1 MDIQKL
7 VDTISEIGEKERSN
21 YHATLGDLI
30 DKLEKAK
37 EDAEISPEIVGIG
50 AYRGYYSDI
59 ALCTE
64 SGSDAYKSELDYN
77 SPTKD
82 WEAWDKEN
90 RVEIKFSKNPHELAE
105 QLKSLIGMYFD
116 GYKGGY
122 NKITREKP
130 LWLATDDSDCS
141 DNAVI
146 DISDDLKLTI
156 KQVE

>member
-7 VDTISEIGEKERSN
+7 VDSISENSQRERSN

-30 DKLEKAK
+30 DKLKSA
-37 EDAEISPEIVGIG
+37 DASARISPNIVGIG

-64 SGSDAYKSELDYN
+64 NGSSAYKTELDYD

-82 WEAWDKEN
+82 WEKWNKEN
-90 RVEIKFSKNPHELAE
+90 RIEINFVENPKKLAE
-105 QLKSLIGMYFD
+105 VLESLLGAYFD

-122 NKITREKP
+122 NKITRDKP
-130 LWLATDDSDCS
+130 LWIASNYGDCS
-141 DNAVI
+141 DVAVI
-146 DISDDLKLTI
+146 EIKDDLELI
-156 KQVE
+156 KKIIN